1 MTKYNDLT
9 QSIITHT
16 LQAFQA
22 DYFSKIEIKAVD
34 YMSSVVKDANGMAD
48 VEEKYIFK
56 CVNYRQKYFYY

>member
-1 MTKYNDLT
+1 MYTKMTKYNHLT

-34 YMSSVVKDANGMAD
+34 YVR
-48 VEEKYIFK
+48 
-56 CVNYRQKYFYY
+56 CC